1 MNKDEPANSISSINA
16 EYASYGEEKDQVSKV
31 NDHTNNMLQ
40 QCVLSEVPSSST
52 TSSNNVFDI

>member
-1 MNKDEPANSISSINA
+1 MNKDEPANSIGSINI
-16 EYASYGEEKDQVSKV
+16 EYTSHGEEKDKVSNV

-40 QCVLSEVPSSST
+40 QCVLSEVLSSNT